1 MGLVDNIKRDVK
13 RSGGNK
19 GKFTFFREGEKH
31 RVRFLQDMDEGFEIV
46 FHDSFAAGINLPC
59 QEQFGRECEY
69 CDDDDLRT
77 RSLYAWSVWNYEA
90 KEVQI
95 LQFAVNNCSPV
106 PALVAMYENYGTLT
120 DRDYVISV
128 QGKGT
133 SKTFS
138 VIPMDKQKFRNT
150 KAKPF
155 SKKKYL
161 ELVDAA
167 WPDENADDDEKPVRK
182 HGKPRRKQEVVDD
195 DDWEDEDEEES
206 VEVDYDSMDAKELF
220 KLCKERGIDVQ
231 PRKSQKFYVN
241 ALEEYDSAQEDWGDD
256 DDDDDWEDE

>member
-19 GKFTFFREGEKH
+19 GKFMYFREGEKQ
-31 RVRFLQDMDEGFEIV
+31 RVRFLQDMDEGFEV
-46 FHDSFAAGINLPC
+46 TFHDSYAAGINVPC
-59 QEQFGRECEY
+59 QETFGRECEY

-77 RSLYAWSVWNYEA
+77 RSMYAWSVWNYEA
-90 KEVQI
+90 KEVQL

-138 VIPMDKQKFRNT
+138 VIPMDKQKFRNM

-155 SKKKYL
+155 SHKKYL

-167 WPDENADDDEKPVRK
+167 WPDENADDDDMPRPLKK
-182 HGKPRRKQEVVDD
+182 SGKAKRRQEVDD
-195 DDWEDEDEEES
+195 DWDDEEENEEED
-206 VEVDYDSMDAKELF
+206 VPDYDDMSAKELYQ
-220 KLCKERGIDVQ
+220 LCKERGIDVA
-231 PRKSQKFYVN
+231 PKKSQKFYVN
-241 ALEEYDSAQEDWGDD
+241 ALEEYDAAQNDWDD